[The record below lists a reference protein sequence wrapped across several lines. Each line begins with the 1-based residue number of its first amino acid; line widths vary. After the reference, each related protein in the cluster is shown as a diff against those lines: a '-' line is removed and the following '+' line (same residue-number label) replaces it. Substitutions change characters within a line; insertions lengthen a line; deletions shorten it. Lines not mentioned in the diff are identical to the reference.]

1 MSMLSPHTVPV
12 DRDALVDIRTVR
24 VDPSLP
30 QQERVADYIRQI
42 KNLYCYL
49 DNGVVVHISFAKTE
63 TTLEDRLVSFLKRMV

>member
-1 MSMLSPHTVPV
+1 MSTLSPYVVPV

-42 KNLYCYL
+42 RNPYCYL
-49 DNGVVVHISFAKTE
+49 DNGVVVHISFANTE